1 MANRDKA
8 PPGRMPPE
16 ELIARA
22 ALARENAYAPYSNYL
37 VGAALLTR
45 SGQVYLGANV
55 ENAVYSLTVCAER
68 TAVFKAISEGEREFE
83 AIAVVTSNGG
93 SPCGAC
99 RQVLREFAPD
109 LSVYI
114 ADADGNYRQ
123 TSVAELLPDSFG
135 PEFLD

>member
-1 MANRDKA
+1 
-8 PPGRMPPE
+8 MPPE

-22 ALARENAYAPYSNYL
+22 ALAREFAYAPYSNDL

-45 SGQVYLGANV
+45 SGRVYLGANV

-68 TAVFKAISEGEREFE
+68 VAVFKAVSAGEREFE
-83 AIAVVTSNGG
+83 ALALVTSNAG

-109 LSVYI
+109 LPLYI
-114 ADADGNYRQ
+114 ADVDGNYQQ
-123 TSVAELLPDSFG
+123 TNIAKLLPDSFG
-135 PEFLD
+135 PESLPPSSKREARDP